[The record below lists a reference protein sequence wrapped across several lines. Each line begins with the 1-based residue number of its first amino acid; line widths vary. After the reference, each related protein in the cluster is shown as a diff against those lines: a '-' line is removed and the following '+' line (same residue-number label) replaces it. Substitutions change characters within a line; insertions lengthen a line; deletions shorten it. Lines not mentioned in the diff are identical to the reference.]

1 MTVAYLLDTN
11 VLSEPIRPRPSPSVM
26 SRLKA
31 HQNEMALAAPV
42 WHELCF
48 GCRRLPHGRRRQAIQ
63 RYLDEV
69 VWPCL
74 PILPY
79 DREAAEWHAAE
90 RARLEALGL
99 TPAFVDGQIA
109 SIARVNDLVLVTANL
124 EDYRQ
129 FEGLQLAD
137 WSAAKS

>member
-11 VLSEPIRPRPSPSVM
+11 VLSEPIRPRPNPRVM

-31 HQNEMALAAPV
+31 HENEMALAAPV

-48 GCRRLPHGRRRQAIQ
+48 GCLRLPHRRRRQLI
-63 RYLDEV
+63 RHYLDEV
-69 VWPCL
+69 VWPSL

-79 DREAAEWHAAE
+79 DRAAAEWHAAE

-109 SIARVNDLVLVTANL
+109 SIAKVNDLVLVTANL
-124 EDYRQ
+124 EDYQQ
-129 FEGLQLAD
+129 FEGLDLAD
-137 WSAAKS
+137 WSATKS